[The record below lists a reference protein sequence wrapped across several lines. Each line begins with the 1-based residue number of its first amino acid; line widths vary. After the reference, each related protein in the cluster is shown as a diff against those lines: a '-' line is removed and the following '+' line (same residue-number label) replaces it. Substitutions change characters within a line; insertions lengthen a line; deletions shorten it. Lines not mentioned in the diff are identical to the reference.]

1 MNGTRLAWVETHLEL
16 YSCCHNGGNQ
26 TECGSVEELLQV
38 RFMVSHLLFI
48 LSTIQCNANN
58 EVERQ

>member
-1 MNGTRLAWVETHLEL
+1 MEQDWHGLRRTSNCTAANGD
-16 YSCCHNGGNQ
+16 NQ